1 MSRDPAWGRLRHA
14 ALSRPTRGQAI
25 IGVLCALLGFG
36 IVQQVS
42 SVRTQSPFASARTED
57 LVQILD
63 SLDQRSQR
71 LDAQITTLTAARDRL
86 RSSRDAEAAAAK
98 ERQRRADEVG
108 ILAGTVAAQGP
119 GVVVTLTGEVTAGLV
134 LDTVQEL
141 RDAGAEAMEIN
152 GQRVVVSTAFTDSD
166 TAVLVNGKA
175 VGGPKR
181 PVVIRAIGNSATLA
195 TSLTIPGGVVET
207 AAADGVRVTIV
218 KAKTVTVRAVV
229 PAPTRS

>member
-108 ILAGTVAAQGP
+108 ILAGTVAAEGP
-119 GVVVTLTGEVTAGLV
+119 GVVVTLSGEVSAGLV

-166 TAVLVNGKA
+166 TAVLVNGKP

-181 PVVIRAIGNSATLA
+181 PIVIRAIGNSATLA

-218 KAKTVTVRAVV
+218 RAQTVTVRAVV